1 MIKRSFVI
9 YPEMEK
15 FVSDAKNRNLDSM
28 RVLLFDEKAEA
39 VKEIIANISLAY
51 LLKEEKEVVP
61 EDDELIARVRDEENV
76 ADAIGR
82 YASLVCMYNDN
93 FKPADF
99 DEIYGLAYVH
109 YFDHLRGMLD
119 DYAFDGPRWKD
130 CWKGAIF
137 ME

>member
-61 EDDELIARVRDEENV
+61 EDDELIARVNDEENV
-76 ADAIGR
+76 ADR
-82 YASLVCMYNDN
+82 KSV
-93 FKPADF
+93 
-99 DEIYGLAYVH
+99 V
-109 YFDHLRGMLD
+109 
-119 DYAFDGPRWKD
+119 
-130 CWKGAIF
+130 
-137 ME
+137 